1 MQETPVLLL
10 GLEDAL
16 EKGIAT
22 RSSILAWR
30 MPWTAVHGVA
40 KSRTRLSDFHFLRV
54 LQCWLEVRAPVSTR
68 TEIRPCSG
76 LNGVS
81 RWALLG
87 LADAELVP
95 GFWLG
100 VEAGVDTRLASG
112 CLLITTRQAAFLARS
127 SCVWCSAECFPSNP
141 SSHRVR

>member
-1 MQETPVLLL
+1 MDL
-10 GLEDAL
+10 GSVPGLGKSPGEGKGYPLQYLCLEN
-16 EKGIAT
+16 
-22 RSSILAWR
+22 SIDCI
-30 MPWTAVHGVA
+30 VHGVA